1 MIEDLNVYVT
11 IDFYDRPYN
20 INIVYSR
27 ADCFLLVNIVVDNK
41 RYPAH
46 DRVRM
51 WRAAAAADD
60 VRRYK
65 YNILS
70 LISSTTSDIIL

>member
-51 WRAAAAADD
+51 
-60 VRRYK
+60 
-65 YNILS
+65 
-70 LISSTTSDIIL
+70 